1 MENQTDTTMN
11 SVLKWVILT
20 ANIFVIIGLVGLRQY
35 AFGQHV
41 ADVNDAY
48 QGMISRGLLDEN
60 KVENYAKEHNGWN
73 PKDRLNS
80 IGNPDGF
87 VQLLFALG
95 TGDCTLNAFAIL
107 FFVRQNKN
115 PPNIRQLPPS

>member
-1 MENQTDTTMN
+1 MN
-11 SVLKWVILT
+11 TVLKWIILT

-35 AFGQHV
+35 AFGQHE

-48 QGMISRGLLDEN
+48 QGLINRGLLDES
-60 KVENYAKEHNGWN
+60 KVEIYAKEHNGWN

-87 VQLLFALG
+87 VQMLFALG
-95 TGDCTLNAFAIL
+95 TGACIFNTFAIF
-107 FFVRQNKN
+107 FFV
-115 PPNIRQLPPS
+115 